1 MWIRLGHDH
10 HNKMDILLENVK
22 ELKAKMENLRVDN
35 ESIMNE
41 YKWIMKSLVINSRI
55 IIYLNIVLIISTNLI

>member
-1 MWIRLGHDH
+1 MWIRLGDDH
-10 HNKMDILLENVK
+10 HNKMDILLQNVQ
-22 ELKAKMENLRVDN
+22 ELKAKMENLRVDK

-41 YKWIMKSLVINSRI
+41 YKWIMKSLVINTMI

>member
-1 MWIRLGHDH
+1 MWIRLGVDH
-10 HNKMDILLENVK
+10 HNKKDILLENVQ

-41 YKWIMKSLVINSRI
+41 YKWIMKNLVINTMI